1 MEVDDRRTPDDEL
14 GPLLA
19 AGRDAT
25 VHAAG
30 ADRVVRRTPSPD
42 RDLRAEAE
50 VMEHVRAA
58 GYPVPRVFRVGPGE
72 MVLERV
78 DGSSAVQRRS

>member
-1 MEVDDRRTPDDEL
+1 ML
-14 GPLLA
+14 GMRPVANMIWPAPKVAPSLSV
-19 AGRDAT
+19 T
-25 VHAAG
+25 
-30 ADRVVRRTPSPD
+30 RTPSPD